1 MGDRDQEL
9 RDVPHRPPDQ
19 SKWPKGIRSISID
32 EAGAL
37 GVDTKGELYW
47 HGKPVEIRR
56 PLDLTWRQKLVAG
69 IVATATV
76 IAAIGAAAQGWA
88 APTTTGPARSAGN
101 RWRVRHRHKQTDK
114 AALLTLAV
122 LDVHLGSVHRSGAS
136 GGFGGTIL
144 LCGSRRFG
152 GFTSKCSGLCGGSPF
167 RHSRLALLRIAQRGR
182 CNRLTICDTECV
194 GHKVISSRS
203 SSSVQRDI

>member
-19 SKWPKGIRSISID
+19 SKWPKGIRSISIE

-76 IAAIGAAAQGWA
+76 IAAIGAAAQGFAAYSEWACKVGWKSAACPPPLPAQA
-88 APTTTGPARSAGN
+88 APPPS
-101 RWRVRHRHKQTDK
+101 
-114 AALLTLAV
+114 
-122 LDVHLGSVHRSGAS
+122 
-136 GGFGGTIL
+136 
-144 LCGSRRFG
+144 
-152 GFTSKCSGLCGGSPF
+152 
-167 RHSRLALLRIAQRGR
+167 
-182 CNRLTICDTECV
+182 
-194 GHKVISSRS
+194 
-203 SSSVQRDI
+203 